1 MYLREIHFDRPQIS
15 VKCWPPLRT
24 KLQYTADMWA
34 FQFIAALQSSIPC
47 TDQAP
52 FCSFPLVD
60 TKIVLHVSSQNSFL
74 SLPRHNFSTAFPI
87 PKHSCTISA
96 ELLVFISEASNAKVK
111 YLSKPFLYFFICGF
125 RVHLQNLKKI
135 TTTEQIQC
143 YAPHFRFLAASSEYL
158 VHQHTGWMSESS
170 PQWEAASAYEFSSSK
185 METF

>member
-1 MYLREIHFDRPQIS
+1 MGIS
-15 VKCWPPLRT
+15 V
-24 KLQYTADMWA
+24 QSHV
-34 FQFIAALQSSIPC
+34 LQSSTPC

-60 TKIVLHVSSQNSFL
+60 TKIVLHVSSQNSYL
-74 SLPRHNFSTAFPI
+74 SLPKYKFSTAFPI

-96 ELLVFISEASNAKVK
+96 ELLVFISEASHAKVK

-125 RVHLQNLKKI
+125 RIHLQNLKKI

-158 VHQHTGWMSESS
+158 VHQHRGTTSESS
-170 PQWEAASAYEFSSSK
+170 PQWGAASGYEFSPSK
-185 METF
+185 TETF